1 MNKEYLSCLCLTARM
16 RLLHPWSEHGGC
28 RVTPESS
35 IDLEVL
41 MFLRMPN
48 TRRISTDIEAAE
60 NIKLFDSLLPDY
72 AWVSDTKK
80 IDFLLWSID

>member
-1 MNKEYLSCLCLTARM
+1 MLA
-16 RLLHPWSEHGGC
+16 
-28 RVTPESS
+28 SS
-35 IDLEVL
+35 IGWEVL
-41 MFLRMPN
+41 MFLRMLN
-48 TRRISTDIEAAE
+48 IRRISADIEAAE

>member
-1 MNKEYLSCLCLTARM
+1 MLA
-16 RLLHPWSEHGGC
+16 
-28 RVTPESS
+28 SS
-35 IDLEVL
+35 IGLEVL

-48 TRRISTDIEAAE
+48 TRRISADIEAAE

-72 AWVSDTKK
+72 TWISDVKK